1 MGQKFKLRFGDGTT
15 LALDQDGLRTWVD
28 AGKVDAQTTVQPPGQ
43 KGWQPVQEFLAGQKQ
58 ARAGGPA
65 PEAALR
71 LAPIADEPT
80 PDEDLYEGEYGEA
93 EGPVALAWMWA
104 RRLAIALVV
113 MMGLGSAVAWWPA
126 WVPWARDQAL
136 PWITEN
142 GVRLFTAIDRRVH
155 PERAV
160 PPPSAEAERARKIAE
175 ARDAAA
181 AELPQLDGSTIERL
195 MAASLMDVVDP
206 PEVFSRAHEAIARGV
221 PALSAEEAAEARTL
235 KARLVG
241 AVPAPEGER
250 LREYDRMRAH
260 RSTLPF
266 EDREAMKLTARA
278 FRALPPPERQRL
290 QVVWAKAAAAG
301 LSR

>member
-1 MGQKFKLRFGDGTT
+1 MGQKFKLKFGDGTT
-15 LALDQDGLRTWVD
+15 LALDQDGLRTWVKAGKTD
-28 AGKVDAQTTVQPPGQ
+28 AGTTVQPPGQ
-43 KGWQPVQEFLAGQKQ
+43 KAWQPLQEFLAGQKQ
-58 ARAGGPA
+58 AQGGPVA
-65 PEAALR
+65 EAALR

-80 PDEDLYEGEYGEA
+80 PDEDLYEGEYEEP
-93 EGPVALAWMWA
+93 EGPVALAWLWA
-104 RRLAIALVV
+104 KRLAMALVV
-113 MMGLGSAVAWWPA
+113 MMGLGSAVAWWPV
-126 WVPWARDQAL
+126 WVPWARDRAL

-142 GVRLFTAIDRRVH
+142 GVRLFTAIDRHVY

-160 PPPSAEAERARKIAE
+160 PPLSAEAERERRIAQARE
-175 ARDAAA
+175 EAA
-181 AELPQLDGSTIERL
+181 AELPQLDGPTIERV

-206 PEVFSRAHEAIARGV
+206 PELFSRAHEAIARGI
-221 PALSAEEAAEARTL
+221 PSLTAEEAAEVRAL

-241 AVPAPEGER
+241 AVPGPEGER

-278 FRALPPPERQRL
+278 FRALPAPERQRL
-290 QVVWAKAAAAG
+290 QSVWTKAAVAG